1 MMEDSSLPKFPFQQ
15 MMKEMSLFDE
25 IATIEEKK
33 ISKEDQVKILF
44 KEMDLKKNG
53 KIDLSEFQQW
63 WWNREKQE

>member
-1 MMEDSSLPKFPFQQ
+1 
-15 MMKEMSLFDE
+15 MSLFDE